1 MFLEDLNYQSKV
13 LCFGDSFWKFK
24 VYTVTGDRM
33 DIQCDFQLKIDLLK
47 NPCLQKGFLKEHFI
61 VSPNI
66 NTCHLN

>member
-1 MFLEDLNYQSKV
+1 
-13 LCFGDSFWKFK
+13 
-24 VYTVTGDRM
+24 M